1 VPQKFGTLQV
11 YSISRYGNSIEVGDV
26 EIGEVGGE
34 EKVVGL
40 NGGTKRQWAS
50 IPQAKEKLRKVTGAL
65 KEKPLLAQ
73 SGCLDIPHT
82 VEHGEQSAVF

>member
-1 VPQKFGTLQV
+1 VPQEFGALQV
-11 YSISRYGNSIEVGDV
+11 ERTSRYGNSSEVGDV

-73 SGCLDIPHT
+73 SGRLDIPHT